1 MIGKDGKGIGAALA
15 MAAVAGVM
23 ALLATCAT
31 GCRSAG
37 PQVSIHDSP
46 HAYIVVGETT
56 TEAQMGKTVSTDAVN
71 PQIRDNAVP
80 VYSSGSASTTRNGDA
95 GATPYESDAPA
106 KEVTPAPGGGNP

>member
-1 MIGKDGKGIGAALA
+1 MIGKDGKGIGGALA

-46 HAYIVVGETT
+46 YATIVVGETT

-95 GATPYESDAPA
+95 TPYESDGPA